1 MVTTGADPQK
11 EMKEIQLEGAAESGI
26 SGILGLMV
34 DAGKRSKIVS
44 AGRKKERELYNHY
57 MADQVSEFYKGGQ
70 KRNE

>member
-11 EMKEIQLEGAAESGI
+11 EMKEIQLEGAPENGNNGEVSEEAS
-26 SGILGLMV
+26 L
-34 DAGKRSKIVS
+34 AGKR
-44 AGRKKERELYNHY
+44 EREQYNRY

>member
-11 EMKEIQLEGAAESGI
+11 EMKEIQLEGAPENGNNGEAS
-26 SGILGLMV
+26 L
-34 DAGKRSKIVS
+34 AGKR
-44 AGRKKERELYNHY
+44 EREQYNRY